1 MNKPSVPKQPMS
13 VYTVMLIISTLLM
26 LAACVMMFVELYRY
40 GSPWDKAGAAPRAFV
55 EKAVTHL
62 ALNDDEVVS
71 DRLG

>member
-1 MNKPSVPKQPMS
+1 MS

-40 GSPWDKAGAAPRAFV
+40 GRPWDKAGAAPRAFV

-62 ALNDDEVVS
+62 ALNADEVAS
-71 DRLG
+71 DRVG

>member
-55 EKAVTHL
+55 GTTTPHL
-62 ALNDDEVVS
+62 AFQNQEVAS
-71 DRLG
+71 DIG

>member
-1 MNKPSVPKQPMS
+1 MS

-55 EKAVTHL
+55 ETAAPHL
-62 ALNDDEVVS
+62 AFQNQEVAS
-71 DRLG
+71 DIG

>member
-1 MNKPSVPKQPMS
+1 MNKPSAPKQPMS

-55 EKAVTHL
+55 ERSASHL
-62 ALNDDEVVS
+62 ALNHPDSLS
-71 DRLG
+71 DLG

>member
-1 MNKPSVPKQPMS
+1 MS

-55 EKAVTHL
+55 EKSAIHL
-62 ALNDDEVVS
+62 AINGDGDVT

>member
-1 MNKPSVPKQPMS
+1 MS

-55 EKAVTHL
+55 EKAATHL
-62 ALNDDEVVS
+62 ALSCEEVGL